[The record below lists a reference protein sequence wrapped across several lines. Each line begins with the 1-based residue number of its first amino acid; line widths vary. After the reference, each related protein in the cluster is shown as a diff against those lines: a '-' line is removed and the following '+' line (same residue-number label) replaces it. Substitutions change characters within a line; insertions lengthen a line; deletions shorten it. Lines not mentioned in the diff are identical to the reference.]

1 MGDRGF
7 EPLTS
12 SASRKQHRFLSVS
25 DIYKIPANQVYNR
38 TATFP
43 ELSGYSLGLLHGCC
57 TPPGLALSLRF
68 RFLVVRAVVFAPPYF
83 ASFVVAELFVAVS
96 TMLSAAF
103 STRIKGHAPVCPRT
117 GGGCSLC
124 PPPTKLSVPA
134 RRSRKS
140 SARATRLPSPVHR
153 APVQEKALLKAQGA
167 DFCEPSNPR
176 VGTGG

>member
-1 MGDRGF
+1 MGDSEF
-7 EPLTS
+7 DPLTS

-43 ELSGYSLGLLHGCC
+43 ELSGHSLGLLHGCC
-57 TPPGLALSLRF
+57 TLPGLALSL
-68 RFLVVRAVVFAPPYF
+68 RFLVVRAVVFAPPYL

-103 STRIKGHAPVCPRT
+103 STRVKGHAPVCPRT

-134 RRSRKS
+134 RRRRKT
-140 SARATRLPSPVHR
+140 ARDARGCPGR
-153 APVQEKALLKAQGA
+153 AAYL
-167 DFCEPSNPR
+167 
-176 VGTGG
+176 

>member
-1 MGDRGF
+1 MSDSGF

-12 SASRKQHRFLSVS
+12 SASRKQHGFLSVS
-25 DIYKIPANQVYNR
+25 DVCKIPANQVYHR

-43 ELSGYSLGLLHGCC
+43 ELSGHSLGLLHGCC
-57 TPPGLALSLRF
+57 SPPGLALSLRF
-68 RFLVVRAVVFAPPYF
+68 RLLVVRAVVFAPPYL
-83 ASFVVAELFVAVS
+83 ASFVFAELFVAVS

-124 PPPTKLSVPA
+124 PPPTKPSVPA
-134 RRSRKS
+134 RRRRKS
-140 SARATRLPSPVHR
+140 SARATRLPSPVSR
-153 APVQEKALLKAQGA
+153 APIQEKAFLKAQGS

-176 VGTGG
+176 VCKAG

>member
-1 MGDRGF
+1 MGDSGF

-25 DIYKIPANQVYNR
+25 DVCKIPANQVYHR
-38 TATFP
+38 TATYP
-43 ELSGYSLGLLHGCC
+43 ELSGHSLGLLHGCC
-57 TPPGLALSLRF
+57 TLPGLALSLRF
-68 RFLVVRAVVFAPPYF
+68 RFLVVRAVVFAPPYL

-134 RRSRKS
+134 RRRRKS
-140 SARATRLPSPVHR
+140 SARATRLPSPVYR
-153 APVQEKALLKAQGA
+153 AWFKRKPFLKLRVA

-176 VGTGG
+176 VCKAG

>member
-1 MGDRGF
+1 MGDCGF

-12 SASRKQHRFLSVS
+12 SASRKQHRILSVA
-25 DIYKIPANQVYNR
+25 DVCKTPANQIYHR

-43 ELSGYSLGLLHGCC
+43 ELSGHSLGLLHGCC
-57 TPPGLALSLRF
+57 TLPGLALSLRFRF
-68 RFLVVRAVVFAPPYF
+68 RFLVVRAVVFAPPYL

-134 RRSRKS
+134 RRRRKS
-140 SARATRLPSPVHR
+140 SARATMLPSPVHR
-153 APVQEKALLKAQGA
+153 APVQEKG
-167 DFCEPSNPR
+167 PS
-176 VGTGG
+176 